1 MSTNNKGVSTVTPGT
16 GSNLSWGGIT
26 TKIAEGG
33 NPMTVNNQPTP
44 DSEDVATIS
53 VQPEVEQIV
62 AEVEPTEDELEQIEA
77 ELETV
82 EAE

>member
-1 MSTNNKGVSTVTPGT
+1 
-16 GSNLSWGGIT
+16 
-26 TKIAEGG
+26 
-33 NPMTVNNQPTP
+33 MTLNNQPTP
-44 DSEDVATIS
+44 ASEDVATIS

-62 AEVEPTEDELEQIEA
+62 AEVEPTEVELEQIEA